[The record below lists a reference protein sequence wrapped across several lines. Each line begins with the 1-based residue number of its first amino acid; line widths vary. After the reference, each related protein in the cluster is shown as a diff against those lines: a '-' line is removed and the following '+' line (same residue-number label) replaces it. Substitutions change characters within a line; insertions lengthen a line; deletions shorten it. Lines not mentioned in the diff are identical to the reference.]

1 MIGFKIQ
8 TPENPKNCRSFE
20 KNTYHSNFKIFSGS
34 FKSYL
39 NWPAA
44 SKKRIHLEF
53 AECHICALYFQLRFK
68 KKIIHISISQS
79 K

>member
-8 TPENPKNCRSFE
+8 TPKNCRSFE
-20 KNTYHSNFKIFSGS
+20 KKYTYHSNFKIFSGS

-44 SKKRIHLEF
+44 SKERIHLEF